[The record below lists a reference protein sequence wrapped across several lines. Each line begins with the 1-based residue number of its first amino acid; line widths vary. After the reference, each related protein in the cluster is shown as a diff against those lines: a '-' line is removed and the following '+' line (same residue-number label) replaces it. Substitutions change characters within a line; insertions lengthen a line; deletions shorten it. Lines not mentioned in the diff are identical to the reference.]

1 MNLYQKTINRKI
13 KRDKEFR
20 EGRRKAMIG
29 ENNPRWNG
37 GTSQYPNHAD
47 FKRARI
53 EVLKRTKGKCEI
65 CGEPAMIVHHIDG
78 NKNNHELNNLLAVC
92 RKCHEPLH
100 NTDGEENTI
109 KGRPTK
115 YKLIY
120 GKDIKELANI
130 FGVTKAT
137 IYGWINNPQK
147 RKWLEEQLNKNKI
160 KTDSLPKR

>member
-37 GTSQYPNHAD
+37 GNSQYPNHAD

-53 EVLKRTKGKCEI
+53 EVLKRAKGKCEI

-78 NKNNHELNNLLAVC
+78 NKANHSLDNLIALC
-92 RKCHEPLH
+92 RQCHEPLH
-100 NTDGEENTI
+100 ITNEKEVTI

-115 YKLIY
+115 Y
-120 GKDIKELANI
+120 GKEFGMTLAEMAKK
-130 FGVTKAT
+130 FDVTIPTVWHWVK
-137 IYGWINNPQK
+137 NPQK
-147 RKWLEEQLNKNKI
+147 KQWLKNQLKNI
-160 KTDSLPKR
+160 